1 MKYQILTSVKIG
13 GVTSSDLL
21 SRLETA
27 GTIDDGWAP
36 RVLRSGKLPT
46 LDTQEDVAVIGMSL
60 LEMGFPL
67 KLTPI
72 DNLFNPEW
80 LAAWSKCNLKGFI
93 LDRCPEEVGP
103 HFCDQHQKLEL
114 IGSKY
119 ETFTVVS
126 KRVPDTEGELNL
138 FRINFHNNEKPKLLA
153 GPHKGG
159 GRWDPKYGYLFRLR
173 KAVC

>member
-1 MKYQILTSVKIG
+1 MGRVKNLTFTHKHDD

-67 KLTPI
+67 KLTTI

-80 LAAWSKCNLKGFI
+80 LAA
-93 LDRCPEEVGP
+93 
-103 HFCDQHQKLEL
+103 
-114 IGSKY
+114 
-119 ETFTVVS
+119 
-126 KRVPDTEGELNL
+126 
-138 FRINFHNNEKPKLLA
+138 
-153 GPHKGG
+153 
-159 GRWDPKYGYLFRLR
+159 
-173 KAVC
+173 